1 MNLYPLFANLS
12 GKRVLVVGGG
22 SVGERKIA
30 ALRATGAD
38 IVVGAPSITAKL
50 AAWVASGSVSHRQAE
65 FEDGWLDGVWLVIA
79 ATGDRAVNRRIAT
92 AAGLRRVFV
101 NVVDDAELSSFQVPA
116 VVDRQPLMIAISTA
130 GAAPVLARQIR
141 ERIESLLDASLGPLA
156 SLAARYRQRIRARLA
171 DPGRRRDFLEGLF
184 SGPVAACL
192 RRNRP
197 LDAERTLESALDE
210 AASNASRG
218 SVVLVGAGPGD
229 PGLLTLNGLRAL
241 HQADVIL
248 HDRLVST
255 EVLALAR
262 RDALFIE
269 VGKQGGGTHTPQD
282 HIHALMLENA
292 NAGKRVVRLKGGDP
306 FVFGRGGEELEF
318 LRAHDVDYEVVP
330 GITAAIASA
339 AYAGIPLTHRDLAQS
354 VHFVTAHCRDSIDTL
369 DWCAL
374 AGGRDTLA
382 IYMGVGS
389 LVRIQRQLIAH
400 GRSTQTAFALIESG
414 SRTEQRVIR
423 GNLGELAEGAATH
436 AVKSPAVLIVGEVAH
451 MADALHWFGQ
461 PPLTIPHDAAHVL
474 RAA

>member
-1 MNLYPLFANLS
+1 MNLYPLFANLH

-22 SVGERKIA
+22 SVAERKVA
-30 ALRATGAD
+30 ALRASGAA
-38 IVVGAPSITAKL
+38 IVVGAPSVTARL
-50 AAWVASGSVSHRQAE
+50 AAWIASGSISHRHAE
-65 FEDGWLDGVWLVIA
+65 YADDWLDDVWLVIA
-79 ATGDRAVNRRIAT
+79 ATGDRAVNQRIAT
-92 AAGLRRVFV
+92 AAGQRRVLV

-116 VVDRQPLMIAISTA
+116 VVDRHPLMIAISTA

-156 SLAARYRQRIRARLA
+156 TLAARYRQRIRVKFPDLA
-171 DPGRRRDFLEGLF
+171 RRRAFLEALF
-184 SGPVAACL
+184 NGPVATCL

-197 LDAERTLESALDE
+197 HDAECALESALD
-210 AASNASRG
+210 AAAGHVVRG

-262 RDALFIE
+262 RDASFIE
-269 VGKQGGGTHTPQD
+269 VGKQGGGAHTPQD
-282 HIHALMLENA
+282 HIHALMLEHA
-292 NAGKRVVRLKGGDP
+292 DAGKHVVRLKGGDP

-318 LRAHDVDYEVVP
+318 LRSHGIAYEVVP
-330 GITAAIASA
+330 GISAAIACA
-339 AYAGIPLTHRDLAQS
+339 AYAGIPLTHRELAQS

-374 AGGRDTLA
+374 ASERDTLA
-382 IYMGVGS
+382 IFMGVGS
-389 LVRIQRQLIAH
+389 LLRIQQQLIAH
-400 GRSTQTAFALIESG
+400 GRSTQTAFALIENG

-423 GNLGELAEGAATH
+423 GSLGELAEGAATH
-436 AVKSPAVLIVGEVAH
+436 AIKSPAVLIVGEVAR
-451 MADALHWFGQ
+451 MADALHWFGE
-461 PPLTIPHDAAHVL
+461 PPLTIPLDAAHVL